1 LATSERV
8 RLDLEGVFPQGCG
21 QSAGLDTGEFE
32 RLVRVLADKVQVEG
46 LRRRTGFMDVGRLA
60 DDWRM
65 HVRDAMPARESYD
78 TLLVFGIGGS
88 SLGARAVLRALGC
101 PAADVRVVDNVD
113 PHTIRTALEGLTPAR
128 TIVNVVSKSGRTLE
142 TMGSFLHVLSW
153 LENSLS
159 DSEVRKRVIAT
170 TGPTG
175 TLREWSSR
183 RRWRTLPVPPEIGGR
198 YSVFTPVGL
207 FPLAAAGL
215 DIDAFLDGAASIGDA
230 ERRDA
235 ARLAAAL
242 YQLDT
247 VKKRNVHVIW
257 PYSDRLLDL
266 GAWFLQLWAESLG
279 KKRDG
284 KLGVGPTPVLAR
296 GATDQHS
303 QLQLYMEG
311 PPIHAFL
318 FMHLIDSGPD
328 VDLPGAPDLPEGLQY
343 LAGRTAGEV
352 LDVLRRSTARALREA
367 GRPCI
372 TLSLPKADE
381 RSLGRAMQTL
391 MTATALAGV
400 AYGVDPF
407 DQPGVEA
414 AKRHARAILGA
425 PQRS

>member
-1 LATSERV
+1 MSDGV
-8 RLDLEGVFPQGCG
+8 RLDLDGVFPQSCG
-21 QSAGLDTGEFE
+21 QNAGLAAGDFE
-32 RLVRVLADKVQVEG
+32 RLVRVLADKVQVED
-46 LRRRTGFMDVGRLA
+46 LRRRTGFLDVARLK

-65 HVRDAMPARESYD
+65 HVGDAMPARGSYD
-78 TLLVFGIGGS
+78 ALVVFGIGGS
-88 SLGARAVLRALGC
+88 GLGARAVLKALGSKG
-101 PAADVRVVDNVD
+101 AEVRVVDNID
-113 PHTIRTALEGLTPAR
+113 PATIRAGLEGLNPER
-128 TIVNVVSKSGRTLE
+128 TIINVVSKSGRTLE
-142 TMGSFLHVLSW
+142 TMGGFLHALSW
-153 LENSLS
+153 MEAALP
-159 DSEVRKRVIAT
+159 DSEVRKRVVAT

-183 RRWRTLPVPPEIGGR
+183 RRWRTLPIPPNIGGR

-215 DIDAFLDGAASIGDA
+215 DIEAFLDGAAAVGDA

-247 VKKRNVHVIW
+247 VKRRNIHVVW

-279 KKRDG
+279 KKVSG
-284 KLGVGPTPVLAR
+284 KSGVGPTPVLAR

-311 PPIHAFL
+311 PAHHAFL
-318 FMHLIDSGPD
+318 FMHLMDTGPT
-328 VDLPGAPDLPEGLQY
+328 VELPGADDLPQGLQY
-343 LAGRTAGEV
+343 LAGRTAGEL
-352 LDVLRRSTARALREA
+352 LDVLRRSTSRALQEA
-367 GRPCI
+367 GRPCM
-372 TLSLPKADE
+372 TLSLPDADE
-381 RSLGRAMQTL
+381 RSLGTVMQTL

-400 AYGVDPF
+400 AYGIDPF

-414 AKRHARAILGA
+414 GKRHARAILGA

>member
-1 LATSERV
+1 MSEGV
-8 RLDLEGVFPQGCG
+8 RLDLDGVFPQACG
-21 QSAGLDTGEFE
+21 QTAGLDAGDFE
-32 RLVRVLADKVQVEG
+32 RLVRVLSDKVQIED
-46 LRRRTGFMDVGRLA
+46 LRRRTGFLDVARLR

-65 HVRDAMPARESYD
+65 HVGDALPARGTYD
-78 TLLVFGIGGS
+78 ALVVFGIGGS
-88 SLGARAVLRALGC
+88 GLGARAVIKALGTRQ
-101 PAADVRVVDNVD
+101 AEVRVVDNID
-113 PHTIRTALEGLTPAR
+113 PHTIRSALAGLTPER
-128 TIVNVVSKSGRTLE
+128 TILNVVSKSGRTLE
-142 TMGSFLHVLSW
+142 TIAGFLHA
-153 LENSLS
+153 LEWMEAALP
-159 DSEVRKRVIAT
+159 DSEVRKRVVAT

-183 RRWRTLPVPPEIGGR
+183 RRWRTLPIPPNIGGR

-207 FPLAAAGL
+207 LPLAAAGL
-215 DIDAFLDGAASIGDA
+215 DIDAFLDGAAAVGDG

-247 VKKRNVHVIW
+247 ARKRNVHVVW

-279 KKRDG
+279 KKVSG
-284 KLGVGPTPVLAR
+284 KSGLGPTPVLAR

-311 PPIHAFL
+311 TPCHAFL
-318 FMHLIDSGPD
+318 FMHLMDTEDDI
-328 VDLPGAPDLPEGLQY
+328 VLPTPADLPEGLRY
-343 LAGRTAGEV
+343 LCGRKAGDL
-352 LDVLRRSTARALREA
+352 LDVLRRSTSRALQEA
-367 GRPCI
+367 GRPCL

-381 RSLGRAMQTL
+381 RSLGMALQTL

-414 AKRHARAILGA
+414 GKRHARSILGA